1 MHHMYVVGLDV
12 DSRAY
17 FTSATCAISFL
28 FFMNTKVFLQIFSNK
43 FLFRKS
49 EINLN
54 INKNKLIIKENCKDV
69 YIEKITLNKS
79 LIVYKENERYNFISL
94 FVKGIIKR
102 KDRDILVLTK
112 YQRSML
118 IGVLLSDGWMRNK
131 KGWNSKIGLKQ
142 SIKNFDYLW
151 EVFINLANLCSS
163 FPYIGKTIKRGKLFY
178 SLQFE
183 TRQLKCFDEIRSLF
197 YINGIGKKIITK
209 ELFDYFDYI
218 VLSHWI
224 MGDGAKRNKGIILC
238 TDSFSIKEVIILMN
252 ILKIKLDIEST
263 IHMDNGK
270 PRIHINKKNL
280 LKIRSKLLPHF
291 SNHFLYKIS

>member
-28 FFMNTKVFLQIFSNK
+28 FFMNTEVFLQIFSNK
-43 FLFRKS
+43 LLFKKY
-49 EINLN
+49 EKELKINEKTW
-54 INKNKLIIKENCKDV
+54 IEKDV
-69 YIEKITLNKS
+69 GIKKQTLTKS
-79 LIVYKENERYNFISL
+79 IVVYKEQKRYNYISL

-102 KDRDILVLTK
+102 KDRDLLVLTR
-112 YQRSML
+112 YQKSMI
-118 IGVLLSDGWMRNK
+118 IGILLSDGWMINK
-131 KGWNSKIGLKQ
+131 KGWNSLIGLKQ

-151 EVFINLANLCSS
+151 EVFLNLANLCSNY
-163 FPYIGKTIKRGKLFY
+163 PYLGKTIKRGKLFY
-178 SLQFE
+178 SLQFR
-183 TRQLKCFDEIRSLF
+183 TRQLKCFDEIRNLF
-197 YINGIGKKIITK
+197 FIDGIGKKIITK

-218 VLSHWI
+218 VLAHWI
-224 MGDGAKRNKGIILC
+224 MGDGAKRNKGLILC
-238 TDSFSIKEVIILMN
+238 TDCFSIKEVIILMN
-252 ILKIKLDIEST
+252 ILKIKLDIDST